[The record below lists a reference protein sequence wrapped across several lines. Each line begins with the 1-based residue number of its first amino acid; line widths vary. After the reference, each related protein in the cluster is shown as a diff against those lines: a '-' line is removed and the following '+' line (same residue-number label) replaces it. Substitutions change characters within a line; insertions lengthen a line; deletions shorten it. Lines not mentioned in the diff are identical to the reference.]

1 MILSKTSDNSLLD
14 LPSPLSPRAPREGKR
29 PSIEDQKSLMHKLIT
44 EELKRLDMPIA
55 QMKRELNSRVSF
67 LTPLPSQISKE
78 KDESRKSSSR
88 L

>member
-14 LPSPLSPRAPREGKR
+14 LTSLLSPREGKR
-29 PSIEDQKSLMHKLIT
+29 PSIEDQKSLMHQLIT

-67 LTPLPSQISKE
+67 LTPLPSQISNKE
-78 KDESRKSSSR
+78 KEELRKISNSR